1 MTEKK
6 LPRHKSVYILPN
18 MITLTSLFIGL
29 LGILWAI
36 DGKFVYSAI
45 AIIMSGIFD
54 GLDGKVA
61 RMTHTSSAFGVQLD
75 SLADLV
81 VFGVSPALT
90 MYLWQLQEMNN
101 YGKVAMFLYIACGAL
116 RLARFNVQSEY
127 ASKKFFIGLP
137 IPLAAVTL
145 ATFILF
151 QKYMPTALLPYLD
164 IIVLVHMYIL
174 ALLMVSTVRFASFK
188 EYSGFKAHP
197 FGNIVMVVVLI
208 GVIASRPQFLTYI
221 VSLTYIGVGLFYT
234 LYLLYRSF
242 RGSRKEKQA

>member
-1 MTEKK
+1 MIEKK
-6 LPRHKSVYILPN
+6 VPRHKSVYILPN
-18 MITLTSLFIGL
+18 MITMASLFVGL

-36 DGKFVYSAI
+36 EGKFEYSAV
-45 AIIMSGIFD
+45 AIIVSGIFD

-81 VFGVSPALT
+81 VFGVSPAIT
-90 MYLWQLQEMNN
+90 MYLWQLQYMSN

-137 IPLAAVTL
+137 IPLAALTL

-151 QKYMPTALLPYLD
+151 QKYLPAMVVANLD
-164 IIVLVHMYIL
+164 IIVLIQMYVL
-174 ALLMVSTVRFASFK
+174 AFLMVSTVRFASFK

-197 FGNIVMVVVLI
+197 FGNMVIAMICI
-208 GVIASRPQFLTYI
+208 GIIASRPRFLFYI
-221 VSLTYIGVGLFYT
+221 VTLIYISSGLLYT
-234 LYLLYRSF
+234 LYLLSRRF
-242 RGSRKEKQA
+242 RGVRKEKQV